1 MSASPANAGG
11 AREGHMKRA
20 ASRAGINR
28 GRGRAARRLWLIGG
42 VLLAAVAFLVGT
54 PYLFLAIARLRAN
67 DWTMFSNEGQ
77 AYGGIAAVFGML
89 ALLGV
94 AASLVLQSHET
105 AISRELAQRNVH
117 TELLSKALDDPALLA
132 CWGPTLDGDEVD
144 RQHIYTNMI
153 AQFWRSMFEIGK
165 VTDNQLHGLAAQ
177 MFGGEPGRRY
187 WSVARAFQKTYYAS
201 DIDAKFFEIM
211 EHEYNAALAH
221 TATNPQPQVSSAPPD
236 DNGSHSTASALALGL
251 IGGAILYKMMTRLH
265 RAGKRTL

>member
-1 MSASPANAGG
+1 MKPA
-11 AREGHMKRA
+11 A
-20 ASRAGINR
+20 ASRADKNR
-28 GRGRAARRLWLIGG
+28 GRGRAARRLQLIGG
-42 VLLAAVAFLVGT
+42 VLLAAAAFLVGT
-54 PYLFLAIARLRAN
+54 PYLLLAIARLRTAS
-67 DWTMFSNEGQ
+67 DWTQFSNEGQ
-77 AYGGIAAVFGML
+77 TYGGIAAVFGML

-94 AASLVLQSHET
+94 AASLVLQSRET

-132 CWGPTLDGDEVD
+132 CWGTTLDGDEVD

-165 VTDNQLHGLAAQ
+165 VTENQLHGLAAQ

-187 WSVARAFQKTYYAS
+187 WSTARAFQKTYYAS

-221 TATNPQPQVSSAPPD
+221 TAMNPQPPVSSLSPD
-236 DNGSHSTASALALGL
+236 DGGRTIASALVLGL
-251 IGGAILYKMMTRLH
+251 IGGAILYKKMTRLH
-265 RAGKRTL
+265 RTGKRAI

>member
-1 MSASPANAGG
+1 
-11 AREGHMKRA
+11 MKRA
-20 ASRAGINR
+20 ASRAVKNR
-28 GRGRAARRLWLIGG
+28 GRGRAARRLQLIGG
-42 VLLAAVAFLVGT
+42 VLLAAAAFLVGT

-67 DWTMFSNEGQ
+67 DWTQFSNEGQ

-94 AASLVLQSHET
+94 AASLVLQSRET

-117 TELLSKALDDPALLA
+117 TDLLSKALDDPALLA

-153 AQFWRSMFEIGK
+153 VQFWRSMFEIGK
-165 VTDNQLHGLAAQ
+165 VTEDQLHGLAAQ

-187 WSVARAFQKTYYAS
+187 WSAARTFQKTYYAS
-201 DIDAKFFEIM
+201 DIDAKFFDTM

-221 TATNPQPQVSSAPPD
+221 TATNPQPPVPSPSPD
-236 DNGSHSTASALALGL
+236 DGGRSTASALALGL

-265 RAGKRTL
+265 RAGKQTP